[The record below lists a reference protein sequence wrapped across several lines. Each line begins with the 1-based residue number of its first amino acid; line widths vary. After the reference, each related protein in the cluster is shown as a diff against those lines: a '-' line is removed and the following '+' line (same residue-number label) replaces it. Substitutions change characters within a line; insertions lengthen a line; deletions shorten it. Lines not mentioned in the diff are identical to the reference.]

1 MNDTLRMTCPRCAA
15 VNPQE
20 ALYCNKCGEQL
31 KSASAAAPSLIT
43 ELAHWRQ
50 FIGPRADSYLERFQS
65 FREGTQ
71 ERFVPTW
78 HWPAFGAGW
87 LWYLYRKMYLHAAVF
102 LFGGLL
108 PMVLGAGL
116 AGVVIWN
123 LFAAVA
129 ANYLYYMHIKLS
141 LAMIER
147 RAGLD
152 QDARDH
158 LIHDAG
164 GIQPYVW
171 WLRLGLVALAIGA
184 GLMEAPAP
192 IQPPPNGSPA

>member
-1 MNDTLRMTCPRCAA
+1 MASPPVSSPAA
-15 VNPQE
+15 E
-20 ALYCNKCGEQL
+20 FAG
-31 KSASAAAPSLIT
+31 
-43 ELAHWRQ
+43 WRQ
-50 FIGPRADSYLERFQS
+50 FIGPRADFYLEKFRT
-65 FREGTQ
+65 FREGTG

-78 HWPAFGAGW
+78 HWPAFLVGW
-87 LWYLYRKMYLHAAVF
+87 LWYLYRKMYIHAAIF

-116 AGVVIWN
+116 VGVVIWN

-129 ANYLYYMHIKLS
+129 AHYLYFMHVKLS
-141 LAMIER
+141 MALIER

-152 QDARDH
+152 QEARDR

-171 WLRLGLVALAIGA
+171 WLGVGLLALALAA
-184 GLMEAPAP
+184 GLMEAPSSVK
-192 IQPPPNGSPA
+192 PPASTEPA